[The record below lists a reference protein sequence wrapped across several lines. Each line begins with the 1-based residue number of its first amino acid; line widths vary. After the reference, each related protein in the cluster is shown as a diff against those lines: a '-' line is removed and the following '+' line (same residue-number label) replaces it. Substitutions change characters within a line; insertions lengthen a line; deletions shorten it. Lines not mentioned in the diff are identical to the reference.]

1 MNAIMTTTRRDS
13 RVTIDR
19 RGFITGSAALALAGC
34 TRNSQEQANTK
45 MNRKP
50 FGQTKD
56 GESIEIFSLRN
67 ANGME
72 AAIITYGGIVQAL
85 RIPSQGGGPV
95 DVVLGFDD
103 LDGYLKDSP
112 YFGAIVGR
120 YGNRI
125 GNARFVLDGV
135 EYKVPANDGPNCLHG
150 GLRGFDKR
158 VWTPKDASGGAGQ
171 ALQLTYLS
179 KDGEEGFPGNLT
191 ATVTYTLSDRNELRI
206 EYHATTDKP
215 TVLNLTNHSYF
226 NLGGQGEGDILGHE
240 VTIEADRITPVDSTL
255 IPTGQ
260 LEPVAGTPFDF
271 RQPHAIGER
280 IGADNEQL
288 KFGKGYDHNF
298 VLNASG
304 AMGLAAR
311 VRDPKSGRSM
321 EVSTD
326 QPGLQFYTGN
336 FLDGHIHGKGGKVYP
351 HRGAFCM
358 ETQHFPDSPNKPQF
372 PSTVL
377 RPGQDYK
384 TTTAFRF
391 L

>member
-1 MNAIMTTTRRDS
+1 M
-13 RVTIDR
+13 IDR
-19 RGFITGSAALALAGC
+19 REFVAGAAFLLAGC
-34 TRNSQEQANTK
+34 SRSAQEPSNTN
-45 MNRKP
+45 MTRKP

-56 GESIEIFSLRN
+56 AQPVEMFTLRN
-67 ANGME
+67 SKGME
-72 AAIITYGGIVQAL
+72 AAILTYGGIVQSLKVPAQ
-85 RIPSQGGGPV
+85 SGGPV

-103 LDGYLKDSP
+103 LNGYLTDSP

-135 EYKVPANDGPNCLHG
+135 EYKLPANDGKNCLHG
-150 GLRGFDKR
+150 GTKGFDKR
-158 VWTPKDASGGAGQ
+158 VWTPKETSGPNGP
-171 ALQLTYLS
+171 ALELTYLS

-191 ATVTYTLSDRNELRI
+191 SIVTYSLSNQNELRI
-206 EYHATTDKP
+206 DYRATTDKP

-240 VTIEADRITPVDSTL
+240 VTIEADRFTPVDSTL

-260 LEPVAGTPFDF
+260 LQAVAGTPLDF

-280 IGADNEQL
+280 IDADNEQL
-288 KFGKGYDHNF
+288 KFAKGYDHNF
-298 VLNASG
+298 VLNHAPGSIS
-304 AMGLAAR
+304 LAAR
-311 VRDPKSGRSM
+311 VRDPKSGRVL

-377 RPGQDYK
+377 RPGQEYR
-384 TTTAFRF
+384 TTTVFRF
-391 L
+391 V

>member
-1 MNAIMTTTRRDS
+1 
-13 RVTIDR
+13 VTIDR
-19 RGFITGSAALALAGC
+19 REFIVGGAGVLAGC
-34 TRNSQEQANTK
+34 TRNTN

-56 GESIEIFSLRN
+56 SEAVELFTLRN
-67 ANGME
+67 STGME
-72 AAIITYGGIVQAL
+72 AAIMTYGGIVQAI
-85 RIPSQGGGPV
+85 RIPSQGGAPV

-125 GNARFVLDGV
+125 GNARFGLDGV
-135 EYKVPANDGPNCLHG
+135 EYKLPANDGPNCLHG
-150 GLRGFDKR
+150 GMRGFDKR
-158 VWTPKDASGGAGQ
+158 VWTPRDATGADGP

-179 KDGEEGFPGNLT
+179 KDGEEGFPGSLT
-191 ATVTYTLSDRNELRI
+191 STVTYTLTDRNELRI
-206 EYHATTDKP
+206 EYRATTDKP
-215 TVLNLTNHSYF
+215 TVLNLTNHAYF
-226 NLGGQGEGDILGHE
+226 NLAGQGEGDILGHE
-240 VTIEADRITPVDSTL
+240 VTIEADRVTPVDSTL

-260 LEPVAGTPFDF
+260 LQPVAGTPFDF
-271 RQPHAIGER
+271 HQPHPIGER
-280 IGADNEQL
+280 IEADNEQL
-288 KFGKGYDHNF
+288 KFGRGYDHNF
-298 VLNASG
+298 VLNHAGSL
-304 AMGLAAR
+304 GLAAR
-311 VRDPKSGRSM
+311 VRDPKSGRTM

-351 HRGAFCM
+351 RRGAFCM

-377 RPGQDYK
+377 RAGQEYK
-384 TTTAFRF
+384 TTTVFRF
-391 L
+391 V

>member
-1 MNAIMTTTRRDS
+1 
-13 RVTIDR
+13 
-19 RGFITGSAALALAGC
+19 
-34 TRNSQEQANTK
+34 
-45 MNRKP
+45 MNRQP

-56 GESIEIFSLRN
+56 GESVEIFTLRN

-72 AAIITYGGIVQAL
+72 AAIMTYGAIVQAL
-85 RIPSQGGGPV
+85 RIPSQGGAPV

-103 LDGYLKDSP
+103 LNGYLTDEP

-125 GNARFVLDGV
+125 GNARFVLEGV
-135 EYKVPANDGPNCLHG
+135 EYKLPANDGPNCLHG
-150 GLRGFDKR
+150 GTRGFDKH
-158 VWTPKDASGGAGQ
+158 VWTPKDASGADGPAV
-171 ALQLTYLS
+171 QLTYLS

-206 EYHATTDKP
+206 EYHATTDKA

-226 NLGGQGEGDILGHE
+226 NLAGQGEGDILGHE
-240 VTIEADRITPVDSTL
+240 VTIEADRTTPVDSTL

-298 VLNASG
+298 VLNQASG

-311 VRDPKSGRSM
+311 VRDPKSGRTM

-351 HRGAFCM
+351 RRGAFCM

-372 PSTVL
+372 PTSVL
-377 RPGQDYK
+377 RPGQEYK
-384 TTTAFRF
+384 TTTVFRF

>member
-1 MNAIMTTTRRDS
+1 
-13 RVTIDR
+13 VTIDR
-19 RGFITGSAALALAGC
+19 REFIVGGAGVLAGC
-34 TRNSQEQANTK
+34 MRNSQEQASKN

-50 FGQTKD
+50 FGQTK
-56 GESIEIFSLRN
+56 ESEPVELFTLRN
-67 ANGME
+67 STGME
-72 AAIITYGGIVQAL
+72 AAIMTYGGIVQAL
-85 RIPSQGGGPV
+85 RIPSQSGAPV

-125 GNARFVLDGV
+125 GNARFALDGV
-135 EYKVPANDGPNCLHG
+135 EYKLPANDGPNCLHG
-150 GLRGFDKR
+150 GTRAFDKR
-158 VWTPKDASGGAGQ
+158 VWTPKDPTGAGGP

-191 ATVTYTLSDRNELRI
+191 STVTYTLTDGNELRI
-206 EYHATTDKP
+206 EYRATTDKP

-226 NLGGQGEGDILGHE
+226 NLAGQGEGDILGHE
-240 VTIEADRITPVDSTL
+240 VTIEADRVTPVDSTL
-255 IPTGQ
+255 IPTGHLQ
-260 LEPVAGTPFDF
+260 PVAGTPFDF
-271 RQPHAIGER
+271 RQPHPIGER

-288 KFGKGYDHNF
+288 KFGRGYDHNF
-298 VLNASG
+298 VLNHAGSL
-304 AMGLAAR
+304 GLAAR
-311 VRDPKSGRSM
+311 VRDPKSGRTL

-336 FLDGHIHGKGGKVYP
+336 FLDGHMHGKGGKVYP
-351 HRGAFCM
+351 RRGAFCM

-377 RPGQDYK
+377 RPGQEYK
-384 TTTAFRF
+384 TTTVFRF
-391 L
+391 V

>member
-1 MNAIMTTTRRDS
+1 
-13 RVTIDR
+13 
-19 RGFITGSAALALAGC
+19 
-34 TRNSQEQANTK
+34 
-45 MNRKP
+45 MNRQP

-56 GESIEIFSLRN
+56 GESVEIFTLRN

-72 AAIITYGGIVQAL
+72 AAIMTYGAIVQAL
-85 RIPSQGGGPV
+85 RIPSQGGAPV

-103 LDGYLKDSP
+103 INGYLTDEP

-135 EYKVPANDGPNCLHG
+135 EYKLPANDGPNCLHG
-150 GLRGFDKR
+150 GTRGFDKH
-158 VWTPKDASGGAGQ
+158 VWMPKDASGAGGP
-171 ALQLTYLS
+171 AVQLTYLS

-191 ATVTYTLSDRNELRI
+191 ATVTYTLSDHNELRI
-206 EYHATTDKP
+206 EYHATTDKA

-226 NLGGQGEGDILGHE
+226 NLAGQGEGDILGHE
-240 VTIEADRITPVDSTL
+240 VTIEADRTTPVDSTL

-271 RQPHAIGER
+271 RQPHSIGER

-298 VLNASG
+298 VLNQASG

-311 VRDPKSGRSM
+311 VRDPKSGRTL

-351 HRGAFCM
+351 RRGAFCM

-372 PSTVL
+372 PTSVL
-377 RPGQDYK
+377 RPGQEYK

-391 L
+391 V